1 MKKLILLSL
10 FLTAC
15 QPNDNAT
22 NHSSSKS
29 PFDIFLHANDTP
41 TNSPPLVKSA
51 RSQIGVT
58 TSYDSTY
65 RKLAF
70 PMGDVEAYTGVCAD
84 VVVRAYRNLD
94 NGNAKDL
101 QQLVNSDMKKAWQAY
116 PNRWGLTKPDP
127 NIDHRR
133 VPNLEVFF
141 KRHGK
146 TLSITDK
153 NSFKAGDIVTWRI
166 AQNGGKFPHIGIVSD
181 KKSANGIP
189 LIIHNIGR
197 GTEESDI
204 LYQLPISGHFRY

>member
-1 MKKLILLSL
+1 MKKLIFLSL

-22 NHSSSKS
+22 NHSPSKS

-58 TSYDSTY
+58 TSYDPTY

-70 PMGDVEAYTGVCAD
+70 PMGDVEAHTGVCAD

-94 NGNAKDL
+94 ANAKDL
-101 QQLVNSDMKKAWQAY
+101 QQLVNSDMKKVWQAY

-133 VPNLEVFF
+133 VPNLEVFL

-166 AQNGGKFPHIGIVSD
+166 TQNGKKLPHVGIVSD
-181 KKSANGIP
+181 KKSADDTP

-204 LYQLPISGHFRY
+204 LYQFPISGHFRY